1 MVTSSNFSQLIIS
14 VTNTFN
20 YSLECSIDRN
30 MFAVTQISKKKCF
43 SIEKCL
49 VSLEST
55 LLNIIF
61 PFLV

>member
-30 MFAVTQISKKKCF
+30 MFAVTQISKKNAF
-43 SIEKCL
+43 
-49 VSLEST
+49 
-55 LLNIIF
+55 LLKKA
-61 PFLV
+61 